1 MDTIPRP
8 ASDTPTAPP
17 TAGAGR
23 ATVVDRLGDGVAAAL
38 AATWLGGL
46 VLLIRHRLVVSH
58 DTMINYAHVWY
69 VSKRLWGGHGIPFRM
84 PVLGHGQAFAFPYGV
99 VPWLTAAVARPLAG
113 DWIVTLWLVLGLA
126 GLLAATFLAFPE
138 LRRSWGVATV
148 LLNPALVAAALIGQM
163 PFTWAAALLLLAVA
177 AWRRG
182 RPGWATVLGAL
193 AQVTHPA
200 VVAPIALGAVLVR
213 LPFEA
218 PAGRAR
224 LLRWYGL
231 SLLPM
236 IPAAWLVVRSPVF
249 EDSSTAVK
257 LANFVTTLAPRC
269 LVLVIPV
276 ALVRLGRSARRAW
289 VGPAAFAATAALLA
303 VTWRPLLLPEASRS
317 LWRQPDRA
325 MLTFLHSPTFEPGAT
340 YRVLRVT
347 DFKVSLYQLLK
358 AGGRLDSEF
367 FPESIVRRRW
377 PSAQEYGEFLRR
389 RHVEYV
395 MIWGHYG
402 RVFHTNDD
410 QRLGELE
417 ACSPSA
423 PVCAHLIE
431 RNPRWTLWSIS
442 PPAPSEGRQ

>member
-1 MDTIPRP
+1 MRDSSAVDTG
-8 ASDTPTAPP
+8 T
-17 TAGAGR
+17 R
-23 ATVVDRLGDGVAAAL
+23 AGDGVAAAL
-38 AATWLGGL
+38 AATWAGGL
-46 VLLIRHRLVVSH
+46 VLLLRHRLIVSH

-69 VSKRLWGGHGIPFRM
+69 VSKRLWGGHGIPLRM

-113 DWIVTLWLVLGLA
+113 DWIVTLWLVLGIA
-126 GLLAATFLAFPE
+126 GLVAATFLAFPE
-138 LRRSWGVATV
+138 LRRSWGAATV
-148 LLNPALVAAALIGQM
+148 LLNPALVAAAFIGQM
-163 PFTWAAALLLLAVA
+163 PFTWGAALLLGAVA

-182 RPGWATVLGAL
+182 RPAWAAVLAAL

-200 VVAPIALGAVLVR
+200 VVAPIAAGLVVLR
-213 LPFEA
+213 LPFEPA
-218 PAGRAR
+218 AGRAR

-249 EDSSTAVK
+249 EESSTAVK
-257 LANFVTTLAPRC
+257 VANFVSTLAPRC

-276 ALVRLGRSARRAW
+276 GLVVLFRMARGRWRAW
-289 VGPAAFAATAALLA
+289 VGPAAFAVTAALLA

-317 LWRQPDRA
+317 LWREPDRA
-325 MLTFLHSPTFEPGAT
+325 MLTFLHSPAFEPGAT

-377 PSAQEYGEFLRR
+377 PSPGEYGEFLRR
-389 RHVEYV
+389 RHVDYV

-402 RVFHTNDD
+402 RVFHTNDE
-410 QRLGELE
+410 QRLVDLE
-417 ACSPSA
+417 ACTPGA
-423 PVCAHLIE
+423 PVCVRELE
-431 RNPRWTLWSIS
+431 RNSRWRLWSVS
-442 PPAPSEGRQ
+442 RPG